1 MRRFIYI
8 LGVLT
13 LTIVVAAAIGL
24 GVLFYRGH
32 ALDAESK
39 AFVDSAVSAI
49 ATNWSEEQLLDRATP
64 ELRETIRPDE
74 LSALFAV
81 LSRLGRLVRYEGAT
95 GGATMSYMASS
106 GSTVSAFYVAKAR
119 FENGTAIFRILLVRR
134 AGRWMINGFH
144 VDSAP
149 GGKPPQRI

>member
-8 LGVLT
+8 LGVFT

-32 ALDAESK
+32 ALDTESK

-49 ATNWSEEQLLDRATP
+49 ATNWSEEQLLERATP
-64 ELRETIRPDE
+64 ELRETISPGE
-74 LSALFAV
+74 LGALFAAF
-81 LSRLGRLVRYEGAT
+81 SRLGRLVRYEGAT
-95 GGATMSYMASS
+95 GGATMSYMAGS

-119 FENGTAIFRILLVRR
+119 FENGTAIFRDPAGK
-134 AGRWMINGFH
+134 AGRAL
-144 VDSAP
+144 DD
-149 GGKPPQRI
+149 QRLPR

>member
-1 MRRFIYI
+1 MRRLIYI

-13 LTIVVAAAIGL
+13 LTVIVAAAIGL

-32 ALDAESK
+32 ALDAGSK
-39 AFVDSAVSAI
+39 AFVDGAVSAI
-49 ATNWSEEQLLDRATP
+49 ATNWSEEELLDRATP
-64 ELRETIRPDE
+64 ELRETTRPDE
-74 LSALFAV
+74 LGALFAA

-95 GGATMSYMASS
+95 GGATMSYMAGS

-119 FENGTAIFRILLVRR
+119 CENGTAIFRILLVRR

-149 GGKPPQRI
+149 RGKPLQRI